1 MDITVIGLSH
11 IGLVDSLV
19 LGSYFNHIIAFD
31 EDKDAV
37 SLLREGVSPYEEPF
51 VQDLLKETKTYVRFT

>member
-1 MDITVIGLSH
+1 MDITIIGMSH
-11 IGLVDSLV
+11 IGLVDALV
-19 LGSYFNHIIAFD
+19 LGSYFNHVIAYDGDKEII
-31 EDKDAV
+31 